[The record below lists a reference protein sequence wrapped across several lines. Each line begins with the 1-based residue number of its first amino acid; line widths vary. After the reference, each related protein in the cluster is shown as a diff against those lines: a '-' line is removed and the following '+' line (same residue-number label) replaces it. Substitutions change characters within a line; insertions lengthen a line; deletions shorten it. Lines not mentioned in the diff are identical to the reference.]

1 MISLDNVAGEK
12 LERFVAITFQ
22 LDASTSAKYVHEA
35 FRWSIRRKRIKYSM
49 IIPRDS
55 CGGDGLAAKWP
66 KRETVDVQLPFSISE
81 DLLVAWQVD
90 QEQVAPFYGSSMK

>member
-1 MISLDNVAGEK
+1 
-12 LERFVAITFQ
+12 
-22 LDASTSAKYVHEA
+22 
-35 FRWSIRRKRIKYSM
+35 M